1 MPILFLSVSK
11 PKNPKTKKTVKA
23 TPTLIQQVCALYER
37 AGKFAPHPSRY
48 NGAEGHIRLRRDLQ
62 EALDLKSRVII
73 GTPQERLAL
82 VRQLH
87 PSLRQD
93 RRAWG
98 VQLRPPVRTVPLP

>member
-1 MPILFLSVSK
+1 M
-11 PKNPKTKKTVKA
+11 KA

-48 NGAEGHIRLRRDLQ
+48 EHAPWSRIRRDIK
-62 EALDLKSRVII
+62 EALDLGSKAII

-87 PSLRQD
+87 PSLRKD

>member
-1 MPILFLSVSK
+1 MKV
-11 PKNPKTKKTVKA
+11 
-23 TPTLIQQVCALYER
+23 TPTLIRQVAALYER

-48 NGAEGHIRLRRDLQ
+48 NGQEGRIRLRRDLR
-62 EALDLKSRVII
+62 EAQDLLSRAII
-73 GTPQERLAL
+73 GTPQERLTL

-98 VQLRPPVRTVPLP
+98 VQLRPPVRNVPLP